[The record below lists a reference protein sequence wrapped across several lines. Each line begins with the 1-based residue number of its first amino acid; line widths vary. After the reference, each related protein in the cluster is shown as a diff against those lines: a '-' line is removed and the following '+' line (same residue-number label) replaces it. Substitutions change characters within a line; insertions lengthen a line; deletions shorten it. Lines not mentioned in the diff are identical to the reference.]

1 MVAPVASCV
10 WHAADSH
17 AIEQKR
23 TQALQEQLQ
32 DAQRAADV
40 RDQRV
45 ADADKSVADMRVQ
58 V

>member
-1 MVAPVASCV
+1 MLLTCRRPA
-10 WHAADSH
+10 